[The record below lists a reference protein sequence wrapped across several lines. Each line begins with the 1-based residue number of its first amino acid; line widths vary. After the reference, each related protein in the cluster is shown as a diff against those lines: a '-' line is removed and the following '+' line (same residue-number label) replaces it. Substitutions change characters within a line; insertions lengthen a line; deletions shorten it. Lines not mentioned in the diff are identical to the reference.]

1 MAETSSESDTY
12 LRGRGY
18 RSRGRDTHSRH
29 RRGRA
34 SADVDISEKIDTL
47 ANTLEDTSRNLH
59 NVDRMLGQYREHTDD
74 QAETMAVLRED
85 LEESIQQL
93 RSQRLQR
100 AHAGRSAS
108 LSTLHT
114 SDLEA
119 GSASDGHRYCPTSPL
134 RDYAGRETAGRRRS
148 RSATVRFRDPSHLQD
163 HVHGMHQSLRD
174 LRSDQLRLGDDV
186 DREIHRRNKV
196 DVEIKRTLDRL
207 SDQLSSQKGDSV
219 SSRVEKRLQEIEKE
233 IRAERRGAE
242 RQPEQR
248 PEQRSTVSQELQE
261 ALRRREN
268 AAGESEEAMKSR
280 LLRSECDKNKVEQ
293 ELERTRRQLDQ
304 SEGGRDALLQQVE
317 DLRVQLLRTERE
329 RMDMQQQIS
338 LLTSQQRSRPDRE
351 ELSRGRG
358 SAEWAELEREVQE
371 LRAELGRGAVRSEVE
386 ELRRALE
393 RKDRE
398 RAQLCVQVEALS
410 SDLERREQ
418 QQLRMLEQLKELQ
431 ARAEACRAER
441 ERAEAQR
448 DESDR
453 RREEVKSRAQDA
465 LRHWKAKC
473 KSLER
478 HLEEKSQEAQS
489 STDKT
494 RQACKERDGL
504 QVTLQSLSQQAEAL
518 RKELGEVVGRLAQRE
533 EDLRRKEVEL
543 SDTRARQLALEQE
556 AREVREA
563 SRSLR
568 EAAEWQGP
576 LEARLREENRALEA
590 RAEELERGRE
600 RDREALLELR
610 AAARDLGAARAELA
624 ARLEEEEGARKEAE
638 GRLEAALEDAL
649 SQGQQLKLE
658 RELHQSE
665 LASLQGALR
674 DGRAKQ
680 ERAAQEAL
688 RLCQQEREEL
698 QAHLREVKA
707 DAAAAKDLVRAHRR
721 QVEKMKTECDKLTEE
736 LSLAEESHA
745 QLRRKYQMLK
755 QELEEKA
762 KLVARGDERAESME
776 AAVAELRAQVGR
788 LEAEQEAVLHTIGA
802 EIDAACKTLSRDS
815 DDKLNAISLSV
826 GLQKDPHRWL
836 AETKTKLQW
845 LCEEVKEREA
855 RTRRLKRH
863 LQQSREEIKGLKQNK
878 DAEQQVLLE
887 RLTQQER
894 LLEDI
899 HGEKRDLLE
908 KTRRKDDEMRTL
920 QDRILDLEMPWRI
933 PAGSADISKHEGQ
946 STRLAL
952 NHLESVP
959 EKLSLMENFK
969 DLEESQRQREMVEQ
983 RYARYREIV
992 GDLQHQLE
1000 DSKRRIQEYRDEKM
1014 DATSR
1019 SIRLAALS
1027 SSIRGQTSFLSSSL
1041 LTDSASPH
1049 KRMSSPD
1056 FDGSLLEDHSS
1067 PVNGT
1072 KSQPQD
1078 SNA

>member
-1 MAETSSESDTY
+1 MAESSSESDTY

-18 RSRGRDTHSRH
+18 RPRGRDTHSRH

-34 SADVDISEKIDTL
+34 SADADISEKIDTL

-74 QAETMAVLRED
+74 QAETMAALRED

-100 AHAGRSAS
+100 AHAGRSGS

-119 GSASDGHRYCPTSPL
+119 GSASDGHRYHPTSPL

-148 RSATVRFRDPSHLQD
+148 RSATVRFRDPGHLEH
-163 HVHGMHQSLRD
+163 HVHSMHQSLRD
-174 LRSDQLRLGDDV
+174 LHSDQLRLGDDV

-196 DVEIKRTLDRL
+196 DVETKRTLERL
-207 SDQLSSQKGDSV
+207 SDQLLSSQRGDSV

-242 RQPEQR
+242 KRPEQR
-248 PEQRSTVSQELQE
+248 PEQRANMSQELQE

-293 ELERTRRQLDQ
+293 ELEKTRRQLDQ

-329 RMDMQQQIS
+329 RVDMQQQIS
-338 LLTSQQRSRPDRE
+338 VLTSQQRSRQDRE
-351 ELSRGRG
+351 ELGR
-358 SAEWAELEREVQE
+358 AELAELEREVQE
-371 LRAELGRGAVRSEVE
+371 LRAELGRGAARSEAA

-478 HLEEKSQEAQS
+478 HLEEKSKEAQS

-494 RQACKERDGL
+494 RQACRERDGL
-504 QVTLQSLSQQAEAL
+504 QVTLQSLGQQAEAL

-533 EDLRRKEVEL
+533 EDLRRTEVEL

-556 AREVREA
+556 AREVRDA
-563 SRSLR
+563 SRSLQ
-568 EAAEWQGP
+568 EAAERQGP

-590 RAEELERGRE
+590 RAEELERGRG
-600 RDREALLELR
+600 RDREALQELR
-610 AAARDLGAARAELA
+610 AAARELGAARAELA
-624 ARLEEEEGARKEAE
+624 ARLEEAEGARKEAE

-665 LASLQGALR
+665 LAGLQGALR

-680 ERAAQEAL
+680 ERAVQEAI

-736 LSLAEESHA
+736 LSLAEESRV
-745 QLRRKYQMLK
+745 QLRRKYQLLK
-755 QELEEKA
+755 QELEEKV
-762 KLVARGDERAESME
+762 KLVARGDERAEGME
-776 AAVAELRAQVGR
+776 AAIAELRVQVGR

-908 KTRRKDDEMRTL
+908 KSRRKDEEMRTL
-920 QDRILDLEMPWRI
+920 QDRILDLEM
-933 PAGSADISKHEGQ
+933 

-1000 DSKRRIQEYRDEKM
+1000 ESKRRIQEYRDEKM
-1014 DATSR
+1014 DAASR

-1056 FDGSLLEDHSS
+1056 FDSSLHEDHSS
-1067 PVNGT
+1067 PVNST
-1072 KSQPQD
+1072 KSQP
-1078 SNA
+1078 